1 MTIRGEWLEPA
12 DLNRSRLGLVLAL
25 LAAVLLRFWA
35 LPQGIPFALGV
46 DEPEV
51 MERAVRM
58 MKTGDFNPHFFDYPS
73 LYMYVQAAVAVVR
86 FAVGAMQGMWNGL
99 AHAPT
104 EEFYVWGRAVTAIL
118 GTATVWIVYRAAM
131 RWGGKTALL
140 AAVMLAVMP
149 MHVRESHYVLTDVPA
164 TFLVMLTL
172 LLSLRAHE
180 RSTAWSFALAG
191 AAAGLAGATKYNG
204 VLAVLMPLLACLMTP
219 AARPSRPKAMLLTTI
234 SMLAAF
240 FLAAPYT
247 FLDLPAFLNQFARLS
262 SEFRAPPA
270 TPEPI
275 WQIYLKHLR
284 NAFTPQYFQASGFLW
299 PGTLIVIGGFALGVW
314 RAVTGPERLKWA
326 LVTVFPLVYFR
337 FISNQNIFF
346 GRYLLPLVP
355 FLSILAAAA
364 VVWCIGWMRH
374 REIRRPIRNL
384 VTVALTLTAIVP
396 PAYSA
401 IAYDANAAK
410 EWTTEQ
416 AYHWIR
422 QQVPAGAHIR
432 LEGSLAIK
440 LPASYKTSYAKQLR
454 LDGVENYSSIG
465 VQYLVSSSQC
475 FGPYFENPAQYPKE
489 HADYQR
495 IFAQAEEVA
504 RFKESGEH
512 PGPELIILKVKP

>member
-1 MTIRGEWLEPA
+1 MTSKGEWREAA

-25 LAAVLLRFWA
+25 LAAAMLRFWA
-35 LPQGIPFALGV
+35 LPQGVPCCLGV

-58 MKTGDFNPHFFDYPS
+58 MKTGDFNPHFFDYPT
-73 LYMYVQAAVAVVR
+73 LYMYVQAVVAVFR
-86 FAVGAMQGMWNGL
+86 FAFGAMRGLWNGL
-99 AHAPT
+99 AQAPT

-118 GTATVWIVYRAAM
+118 GTATVWIVYRAGM
-131 RWGGKTALL
+131 RWGGRTALL

-149 MHVRESHYVLTDVPA
+149 LHVRESHYVLTDVPA

-191 AAAGLAGATKYNG
+191 AVAGLAGATKYNG

-219 AARPSRPKAMLLTTI
+219 AARPSRPVAMLWI
-234 SMLAAF
+234 IGSMLAAF

-247 FLDLPAFLNQFARLS
+247 FIDLPAFLNQFARLS
-262 SEFRAPPA
+262 SEFRAPPVS
-270 TPEPI
+270 PEPV

-284 NAFTPQYFQASGFLW
+284 IALYS
-299 PGTLIVIGGFALGVW
+299 PGSVIVIVGIALGFW
-314 RAVTGPERLKWA
+314 RIWTGPERIKWA

-337 FISNQNIFF
+337 FISNQNIYY

-364 VVWCIGWMRH
+364 VVWFIGWMRQ
-374 REIRRPIRNL
+374 IALPRPVRNL
-384 VTVALTLTAIVP
+384 ATVALTLAAIAP

-410 EWTTEQ
+410 VWTTQQ
-416 AYHWIR
+416 AYEWIR
-422 QQVPAGAHIR
+422 RELPPGTSIR

-440 LPASYKTSYAKQLR
+440 LPASYKTSYVNQLR
-454 LDGVENYSSIG
+454 LDGVEFYSGHRHPLPRRILAVLRAVLRESRA
-465 VQYLVSSSQC
+465 VSVGTRRLPADLRPDRRGRALQGDERASGLGAHHSQ
-475 FGPYFENPAQYPKE
+475 
-489 HADYQR
+489 
-495 IFAQAEEVA
+495 
-504 RFKESGEH
+504 S
-512 PGPELIILKVKP
+512 